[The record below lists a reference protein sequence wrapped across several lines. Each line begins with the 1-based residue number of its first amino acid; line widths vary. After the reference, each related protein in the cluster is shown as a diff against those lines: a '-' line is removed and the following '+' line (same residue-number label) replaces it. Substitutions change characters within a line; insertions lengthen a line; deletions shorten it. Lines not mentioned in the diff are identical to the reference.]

1 MCLLAWLMSRVCLP
15 YKTQWLG
22 IYIVF
27 AQCYMCLNCSE
38 CCLFQ
43 EGSSLPSKCL
53 LACIVKSAKTVLE
66 SRQWAINLCLK
77 NIDTG
82 HVDQKSLALLL
93 SCSLALL
100 LSCSAFRYSSCLK
113 ILLSWLIIYL
123 LAFFPIPLTDYSV
136 VTSASVSIFILI
148 YFIWKIACVLFKVKY
163 YSTARFILY
172 GYWLMRMKC

>member
-1 MCLLAWLMSRVCLP
+1 MCLLAWIVSNVCHTKRSGLF
-15 YKTQWLG
+15 G

-38 CCLFQ
+38 CRLFQ
-43 EGSSLPSKCL
+43 EGSSLPTKCL

-66 SRQWAINLCLK
+66 RRQWAINLCPK

-82 HVDQKSLALLL
+82 HADQK
-93 SCSLALL
+93 SLALL

-113 ILLSWLIIYL
+113 ILLSWLVIYL
-123 LAFFPIPLTDYSV
+123 LTLFLIPLIDYSV
-136 VTSASVSIFILI
+136 VTSASVSILILI
-148 YFIWKIACVLFKVKY
+148 YFIWKTACLLFQVKY
-163 YSTARFILY
+163 YPTVRFILY